1 VLILLILIKQ
11 WAMVMAQFGYLS
23 IFLEMRLDIISIG
36 QIDKCSL
43 HTIVASDL
51 GEVAISATVHVIHR
65 DNMWAGLQAVDD
77 SGSSGW
83 SRAECK
89 TMLCSL
95 K

>member
-1 VLILLILIKQ
+1 
-11 WAMVMAQFGYLS
+11 MVMAQFGYLS

-65 DNMWAGLQAVDD
+65 DNM
-77 SGSSGW
+77 
-83 SRAECK
+83 
-89 TMLCSL
+89 
-95 K
+95 